1 MVFIKPSTM
10 SRAALSRLTEGKMT
24 TLLSADTQSFLEV
37 AIHSNCILGLTRPG
51 PARAVGPVQVAR
63 FAFFHVMVPYQLLFA
78 VASLAQV
85 VDVDEGSPM
94 PSR

>member
-37 AIHSNCILGLTRPG
+37 AIHSNCILRSIALGQHEW
-51 PARAVGPVQVAR
+51 VGPYR
-63 FAFFHVMVPYQLLFA
+63 WR
-78 VASLAQV
+78 ASH
-85 VDVDEGSPM
+85 S
-94 PSR
+94 ST